1 MIREETRSSTI
12 QLIALLSCALVS
24 LMLLAPASKSQIRS
38 PEIDTDPS
46 SGLRRGT
53 NTIEG
58 QVFDSSGRPLKKRCT
73 VRLSSVNVG
82 EFSTMT
88 NDSGLFTFRRLKEG
102 TYYLK
107 VEAGEDYQPAA
118 ETVDFFDNRNR
129 VNHVQIQL
137 RPKPA
142 TANNKP
148 VVVNAALAGVPK
160 AALDLYQQG
169 AQLAEAGKNREAI
182 ESFKSAVSL
191 YPQFVMALN
200 ELSALYINVRELDK
214 AEGAIAAAVKIEPNN
229 SALRLNYG
237 YVLLLRQRFVEADR
251 ELHRAIELK
260 ENSVAAH
267 LYRGRVLIRVRKYDE
282 AEKELNRTLSLGG
295 AQGIV
300 AYRYLGALYS
310 EKGETSK
317 AIAALENYLKL
328 TPNAKD
334 IEQVRAILRQ
344 LQEDAANKKN

>member
-1 MIREETRSSTI
+1 MILAPTRANNVPQI
-12 QLIALLSCALVS
+12 CLLSCSLFAL
-24 LMLLAPASKSQIRS
+24 MFLAPAAKSQIRS
-38 PEIDTDPS
+38 SDIDSDPS

-58 QVFDSSGRPLKKRCT
+58 QVFDSSGRPLIKRCT

-102 TYYLK
+102 KYYLQID
-107 VEAGEDYQPAA
+107 AGEDYQPAA
-118 ETVDFFDNRNR
+118 ETVDFFDNRNGI
-129 VNHVQIQL
+129 NHVQIQL
-137 RPKPA
+137 RPKPTA
-142 TANNKP
+142 ANNKP
-148 VVVNAALAGVPK
+148 AVLNAALANVPK
-160 AALDLYQQG
+160 PALEFYQQG
-169 AQLAEAGKNREAI
+169 MQLADAGKPREAI

-200 ELSALYINVRELDK
+200 EMSAIYINLAELEPATD
-214 AEGAIAAAVKIEPNN
+214 ALQAALKIEPNN
-229 SALRLNYG
+229 PTLRLNYG
-237 YVLLLRQRFVEADR
+237 YVLMLKERFVDSER
-251 ELHRAIELK
+251 ELSRAIQLRDEL
-260 ENSVAAH
+260 VAAH
-267 LYRGRVLIRVRKYDE
+267 LYRGRVLIRLRNYDE

-295 AQGIV
+295 ASGIV

-328 TPNAKD
+328 TPRAKD
-334 IEQVRAILRQ
+334 SEQVRGIIRQ
-344 LQEDAANKKN
+344 LQDEAANKKN

>member
-1 MIREETRSSTI
+1 M
-12 QLIALLSCALVS
+12 
-24 LMLLAPASKSQIRS
+24 
-38 PEIDTDPS
+38 
-46 SGLRRGT
+46 
-53 NTIEG
+53 
-58 QVFDSSGRPLKKRCT
+58 
-73 VRLSSVNVG
+73 
-82 EFSTMT
+82 
-88 NDSGLFTFRRLKEG
+88 
-102 TYYLK
+102 
-107 VEAGEDYQPAA
+107 
-118 ETVDFFDNRNR
+118 
-129 VNHVQIQL
+129 
-137 RPKPA
+137 
-142 TANNKP
+142 
-148 VVVNAALAGVPK
+148 VVNAALAGVPK

-334 IEQVRAILRQ
+334 IEQVRAIIRQ
-344 LQEDAANKKN
+344 LQEDAANKKI